1 VRSLIFALVLCL
13 AVSPAYAQSTTF
25 TLEGNAAQG
34 GLVIGHTEPHAK
46 VFLDNKEVP
55 VSKTGTFLLGFAWNA
70 GDEAQLVVRIGRRED
85 IRTLA
90 IRQRQFKEQRI
101 DGLPKR
107 KVSPNPA
114 DLKRIAREEKEM
126 EAAKRV
132 RTPEPFFLSGFQ
144 QPAEG
149 RVSGVYGSRRILN
162 GQPRRP
168 HFGLDIAAPQ
178 GTPVR
183 ALADGI
189 VRFVHPGMFFNGK
202 TVLID
207 HGMGLNSIYIHMSA
221 TNVKAGVTVKK
232 GDLIGAVGRTGRATG
247 PHLHLGVS
255 LNGTPLDPGLLVG
268 R

>member
-1 VRSLIFALVLCL
+1 MRSLFFALVVCL
-13 AVSPAYAQSTTF
+13 AVIPAYAQTNTF
-25 TLEGNAAQG
+25 KLEGKIAQG
-34 GLVIGHTEPHAK
+34 GLVIGHTQPDAK

-55 VSKTGTFLLGFAWNA
+55 VSKTGTFLLGFPWNA
-70 GDEAQLVVRIGRRED
+70 GPAAQLVVRIGRKED
-85 IRTLA
+85 IQILA
-90 IRQRQFKEQRI
+90 IQQRQFKVQRI

-107 KVSPNPA
+107 KVTPNPA
-114 DLKRIAREEKEM
+114 DLKRIAREGKEID
-126 EAAKRV
+126 AAKRL
-132 RTPEPFFLSGFQ
+132 RAEEPFFLSGFE

-168 HFGLDIAAPQ
+168 HFGLDIAAPT
-178 GTPVR
+178 GTQIR

-207 HGMGLNSIYIHMSA
+207 HGMGLTSIYIHMNA
-221 TNVKAGVTVKK
+221 TRVKAEQKVRK
-232 GDLIGAVGRTGRATG
+232 GDAIGAVGRTGRTTG